1 MKWMKERDLLIAQ
14 TMAFVQ
20 SVKGKLPDA
29 ELPAAAPRA
38 VPPAPAPLPTTAAAV
53 VEATFEARPALE
65 AKPAFETKPDLET
78 KPALEAK
85 PAFETR
91 PAPEIKPAA
100 EAQRVVMPPPLP
112 VPTVLEGLPP
122 TPPPLTVTVVEVP
135 PPPAQPPQFAKLD
148 ISGDFGS
155 EVRER
160 VANFRAQQQRFLRER
175 EEYCTTT
182 MAKVRAAIRDHS
194 ELPRSGK

>member
-29 ELPAAAPRA
+29 E
-38 VPPAPAPLPTTAAAV
+38 PPAPAPQTVPPAAKPTATPPVAPPAPAAALPTAAEQALA
-53 VEATFEARPALE
+53 EAIATFSV
-65 AKPAFETKPDLET
+65 
-78 KPALEAK
+78 
-85 PAFETR
+85 
-91 PAPEIKPAA
+91 KPAA
-100 EAQRVVMPPPLP
+100 EVRAAVVPPPLP
-112 VPTVLEGLPP
+112 VPTVIEGLPP
-122 TPPPLTVTVVEVP
+122 APSPLAVTVVEVP
-135 PPPAQPPQFAKLD
+135 PQPAQPPHFARLD

-160 VANFRAQQQRFLRER
+160 VANFRAQQQRFLKER

-182 MAKVRAAIRDHS
+182 MAKVRAAIN

>member
-29 ELPAAAPRA
+29 E
-38 VPPAPAPLPTTAAAV
+38 VPAPARRTAATPAPQP
-53 VEATFEARPALE
+53 ATPPVATE
-65 AKPAFETKPDLET
+65 AKP
-78 KPALEAK
+78 EAK
-85 PAFETR
+85 AETR
-91 PAPEIKPAA
+91 PTLETEATVELKPAA
-100 EAQRVVMPPPLP
+100 EAPREAPRVVMPPPLP

-122 TPPPLTVTVVEVP
+122 APSPLAVTVVEVP
-135 PPPAQPPQFAKLD
+135 PPAQPPHFPTLD
-148 ISGDFGS
+148 IRGDFGS

-160 VANFRAQQQRFLRER
+160 VANFRAQQQRFLKER

-182 MAKVRAAIRDHS
+182 MAKVRAAIRDNS

>member
-29 ELPAAAPRA
+29 ELPTPAPRTVTPPAAQPTATPPAAPVAPAAA
-38 VPPAPAPLPTTAAAV
+38 LQTAAEQAL
-53 VEATFEARPALE
+53 VEAIATLSVKPEAEVQAAL
-65 AKPAFETKPDLET
+65 
-78 KPALEAK
+78 
-85 PAFETR
+85 
-91 PAPEIKPAA
+91 
-100 EAQRVVMPPPLP
+100 MPPPLP
-112 VPTVLEGLPP
+112 LPTVIEGLPSAP
-122 TPPPLTVTVVEVP
+122 QPLAVTVVEVP

-182 MAKVRAAIRDHS
+182 MAKVRAAIRDNS

>member
-53 VEATFEARPALE
+53 VEATFEAR
-65 AKPAFETKPDLET
+65 
-78 KPALEAK
+78 PALEAK

>member
-29 ELPAAAPRA
+29 ELPTPASRTAA
-38 VPPAPAPLPTTAAAV
+38 PPAPAPLPAPPTAVTEAAV
-53 VEATFEARPALE
+53 E
-65 AKPAFETKPDLET
+65 AKA
-78 KPALEAK
+78 AL
-85 PAFETR
+85 
-91 PAPEIKPAA
+91 EIKPTA
-100 EAQRVVMPPPLP
+100 EAPRAVMPPPLP

-122 TPPPLTVTVVEVP
+122 APAPLTVTVVEVP

-182 MAKVRAAIRDHS
+182 MAKVRAAIRDNS

>member
-29 ELPAAAPRA
+29 ELPAPARQTAPPAAQPTA
-38 VPPAPAPLPTTAAAV
+38 TPPAATPAPAALPTAAEQALA
-53 VEATFEARPALE
+53 EAIATFSV
-65 AKPAFETKPDLET
+65 
-78 KPALEAK
+78 
-85 PAFETR
+85 
-91 PAPEIKPAA
+91 KPAA
-100 EAQRVVMPPPLP
+100 EVRAAVVPPPLP
-112 VPTVLEGLPP
+112 VPTVIEGLPP
-122 TPPPLTVTVVEVP
+122 APSPLAVTVVEVP
-135 PPPAQPPQFAKLD
+135 PQPAQPPQFARLE

-160 VANFRAQQQRFLRER
+160 VANFRAQQQRFLKER

-182 MAKVRAAIRDHS
+182 MAKVRAAIN

>member
-29 ELPAAAPRA
+29 ELPTPAQRTPA
-38 VPPAPAPLPTTAAAV
+38 PPAPAPLPATPTAVTEAAV
-53 VEATFEARPALE
+53 E
-65 AKPAFETKPDLET
+65 AKA
-78 KPALEAK
+78 AL
-85 PAFETR
+85 
-91 PAPEIKPAA
+91 EIKPAA
-100 EAQRVVMPPPLP
+100 EAPRAVMPPPLP

-122 TPPPLTVTVVEVP
+122 APAPLTVTVVEVP

-182 MAKVRAAIRDHS
+182 MAKVRAAIRDNS

>member
-29 ELPAAAPRA
+29 EPLAPAPQTE
-38 VPPAPAPLPTTAAAV
+38 VPPAAKPTAAPPAATPAPVAALPTAAEQALA
-53 VEATFEARPALE
+53 EAIATFSV
-65 AKPAFETKPDLET
+65 
-78 KPALEAK
+78 
-85 PAFETR
+85 
-91 PAPEIKPAA
+91 KPAA
-100 EAQRVVMPPPLP
+100 EVRAAVVPPPLP

-122 TPPPLTVTVVEVP
+122 APLAVTVVEVP
-135 PPPAQPPQFAKLD
+135 PQPAQLPHFARLD

-160 VANFRAQQQRFLRER
+160 VANFRAQQQRFLKER

-182 MAKVRAAIRDHS
+182 MAKVRAAIN

>member
-29 ELPAAAPRA
+29 E
-38 VPPAPAPLPTTAAAV
+38 PPAPAPQTVPPAAKPTATPPVAPPAPAAALPAAA
-53 VEATFEARPALE
+53 EEALAEAIATFSV
-65 AKPAFETKPDLET
+65 
-78 KPALEAK
+78 
-85 PAFETR
+85 
-91 PAPEIKPAA
+91 KPAA
-100 EAQRVVMPPPLP
+100 EVRAAVAPPPLP
-112 VPTVLEGLPP
+112 VPTVIEGLPP
-122 TPPPLTVTVVEVP
+122 APSPLAVTVVEVP
-135 PPPAQPPQFAKLD
+135 PQPAQPPQFARLD

-160 VANFRAQQQRFLRER
+160 VANFRAQQQRFLKER

-182 MAKVRAAIRDHS
+182 MAKVRAAIN

>member
-29 ELPAAAPRA
+29 EVAAPAQRTAATPAA
-38 VPPAPAPLPTTAAAV
+38 T
-53 VEATFEARPALE
+53 EPALE
-65 AKPAFETKPDLET
+65 TRAALET
-78 KPALEAK
+78 KV
-85 PAFETR
+85 T
-91 PAPEIKPAA
+91 PELKPAA
-100 EAQRVVMPPPLP
+100 EAQTEAPRVVMPPPLP

-122 TPPPLTVTVVEVP
+122 APSPLAVTVVEVP
-135 PPPAQPPQFAKLD
+135 PPPAQPPHFPKLD
-148 ISGDFGS
+148 IRGDFGS
-155 EVRER
+155 EVREP

-182 MAKVRAAIRDHS
+182 MAKVRAAIRDNS

>member
-29 ELPAAAPRA
+29 ELPSPARQTAAAPA
-38 VPPAPAPLPTTAAAV
+38 AQPTATPPAATPAPAALPIAAEQALAEAVATLSVKAEVRAAV
-53 VEATFEARPALE
+53 V
-65 AKPAFETKPDLET
+65 
-78 KPALEAK
+78 
-85 PAFETR
+85 
-91 PAPEIKPAA
+91 
-100 EAQRVVMPPPLP
+100 PPPLP
-112 VPTVLEGLPP
+112 VPTVIEGLPP
-122 TPPPLTVTVVEVP
+122 APSPLAVTVVEVP
-135 PPPAQPPQFAKLD
+135 PQPAQLPHFARLD

-160 VANFRAQQQRFLRER
+160 VANFRAQQQRFLKER

-182 MAKVRAAIRDHS
+182 MAKVRAAIN

>member
-14 TMAFVQ
+14 TMAFVE
-20 SVKGKLPDA
+20 SVKGKQPDA
-29 ELPAAAPRA
+29 GM
-38 VPPAPAPLPTTAAAV
+38 PAPAPRTSAPPAAQQTATPPAVAPAPAAPALAAAA
-53 VEATFEARPALE
+53 EALAEAIATFDIKP
-65 AKPAFETKPDLET
+65 KPA
-78 KPALEAK
+78 A
-85 PAFETR
+85 ETR
-91 PAPEIKPAA
+91 PA
-100 EAQRVVMPPPLP
+100 VVPPPLP
-112 VPTVLEGLPP
+112 VPTVIEGLLPA
-122 TPPPLTVTVVEVP
+122 PPPLAVTVVEVP

-182 MAKVRAAIRDHS
+182 MAKVRAAIRDNS

>member
-29 ELPAAAPRA
+29 E
-38 VPPAPAPLPTTAAAV
+38 VPAPAQ
-53 VEATFEARPALE
+53 RPAATPAPQPAAPAVATEAALE
-65 AKPAFETKPDLET
+65 KVALET
-78 KPALEAK
+78 KAALENKVALE
-85 PAFETR
+85 P
-91 PAPEIKPAA
+91 KPAA
-100 EAQRVVMPPPLP
+100 EAPREAPRVVMPPPLP

-122 TPPPLTVTVVEVP
+122 APSPLAVTVVEVP
-135 PPPAQPPQFAKLD
+135 PPEQPPHFPKLD
-148 ISGDFGS
+148 IRGDFGS

-160 VANFRAQQQRFLRER
+160 VANFRAQQQRFLKER

-182 MAKVRAAIRDHS
+182 MAKVRAAIRDNS

>member
-29 ELPAAAPRA
+29 EPLAPAPQTA
-38 VPPAPAPLPTTAAAV
+38 VPPAAKPTATPPVAPPAPAAALPTAAEQALA
-53 VEATFEARPALE
+53 EAIATFSV
-65 AKPAFETKPDLET
+65 
-78 KPALEAK
+78 
-85 PAFETR
+85 
-91 PAPEIKPAA
+91 KPAA
-100 EAQRVVMPPPLP
+100 EVRAAVAPPPLP
-112 VPTVLEGLPP
+112 VPTVIEGLPP
-122 TPPPLTVTVVEVP
+122 APSPLAVTVVEVP
-135 PPPAQPPQFAKLD
+135 PQPAQPPQFARLD

-160 VANFRAQQQRFLRER
+160 VANFRAQQQRFLKER

-182 MAKVRAAIRDHS
+182 MAKVRAAIN

>member
-29 ELPAAAPRA
+29 ELPTPAPRTA
-38 VPPAPAPLPTTAAAV
+38 VPPAPAPLPATAAV
-53 VEATFEARPALE
+53 VEAAFE
-65 AKPAFETKPDLET
+65 AKPVFETKPVFEP

-85 PAFETR
+85 PAL
-91 PAPEIKPAA
+91 EIKPAA

-122 TPPPLTVTVVEVP
+122 APPPLTMTVVEV

-182 MAKVRAAIRDHS
+182 MAKVRAAIRDNS

>member
-29 ELPAAAPRA
+29 ELPAPAPR
-38 VPPAPAPLPTTAAAV
+38 TAAAPV
-53 VEATFEARPALE
+53 PAPQPANPAAEAE
-65 AKPAFETKPDLET
+65 AKPTLDDKALLEI
-78 KPALEAK
+78 KAAL
-85 PAFETR
+85 
-91 PAPEIKPAA
+91 EIKPAA
-100 EAQRVVMPPPLP
+100 ETRMVMPPPLP

-122 TPPPLTVTVVEVP
+122 APPPLTVTVVEVP

-160 VANFRAQQQRFLRER
+160 VANFRAQQQRFLKER

-182 MAKVRAAIRDHS
+182 MAKVRAAIRDNS